1 MAKRRNPSDA
11 TLRNI
16 RATRTA
22 MKELQERV
30 ALLEV
35 QARDVVRI
43 LGRHDHRLATL
54 EYAQENARQRASR
67 SR

>member
-1 MAKRRNPSDA
+1 MAKRRNPADA

-16 RATRTA
+16 RATRKA
-22 MKELQERV
+22 MKDLLNRI
-30 ALLEV
+30 ALLEG

-54 EYAQENARQRASR
+54 EYAQENARQRTTR